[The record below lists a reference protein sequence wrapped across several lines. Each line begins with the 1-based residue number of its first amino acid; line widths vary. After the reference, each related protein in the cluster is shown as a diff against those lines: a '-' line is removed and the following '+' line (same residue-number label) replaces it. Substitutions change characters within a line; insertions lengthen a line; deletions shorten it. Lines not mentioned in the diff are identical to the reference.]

1 MLVDR
6 KGPSAITL
14 ADLESALKA
23 GRLAAYA
30 EARGGW
36 PVPLAGA
43 TYWAGLALLGGRID
57 EANWSFIAAIMSGA
71 IFPLAIFYAAIF
83 RNPFMKVKVPDQG
96 VVFMAMGAMLLFWP
110 VAIAAM
116 WNFNA
121 LTPLILAIGMSG
133 HWPVFGWSYG
143 RPGPFL
149 FHVIV
154 RAIAAFAIWHF
165 LPEGRFTLLPAAI
178 AGIYLVTVMLLFID
192 SGQVARRLTQK

>member
-1 MLVDR
+1 MTIAELN
-6 KGPSAITL
+6 A
-14 ADLESALKA
+14 ALKA

-43 TYWAGLALLGGRID
+43 AYWGTLAWLGLRMD
-57 EANWSFIAAIMSGA
+57 PANWSLLAAIMSGA
-71 IFPLAIFYAAIF
+71 IFPVAVALAAVF
-83 RNPFMKVKVPDQG
+83 RNPFIKVKVPDQG

-143 RPGPFL
+143 RPLPFL
-149 FHVIV
+149 AHAIV
-154 RAIAAFAIWHF
+154 RAAVCFGIWHYM
-165 LPEGRFTLLPAAI
+165 PDGRFTVLPGAVAV
-178 AGIYLVTVMLLFID
+178 IYVVTVAVLFID
-192 SGQVARRLTQK
+192 SGAVARRLKAGKA

>member
-1 MLVDR
+1 M
-6 KGPSAITL
+6 TL
-14 ADLESALKA
+14 AELNAALKA

-43 TYWAGLALLGGRID
+43 AYWGALAWLGLRMD
-57 EANWSFIAAIMSGA
+57 PANWSLLAAVMSGA
-71 IFPLAIFYAAIF
+71 IFPVAVALAAIF
-83 RNPFMKVKVPDQG
+83 RNPFMKVTVPDQG

-143 RPGPFL
+143 RPLPFL
-149 FHVIV
+149 AHAIV
-154 RAIAAFAIWHF
+154 RAMVCFSIWEYM
-165 LPEGRFTLLPAAI
+165 PDGRFTVLPAAV
-178 AGIYLVTVMLLFID
+178 AAIYVVTVAVLFID
-192 SGQVARRLTQK
+192 SGAVARRLRADKA

>member
-1 MLVDR
+1 MTIAELN
-6 KGPSAITL
+6 A
-14 ADLESALKA
+14 ALKA

-43 TYWAGLALLGGRID
+43 AYWGVLAWLGQSMD
-57 EANWSFIAAIMSGA
+57 PANWSLLAAVMSGA
-71 IFPLAIFYAAIF
+71 IFPVAVALAAIF
-83 RNPFMKVKVPDQG
+83 RNPFMKVKLPDQG

-110 VAIAAM
+110 TAIAAM

-133 HWPVFGWSYG
+133 HWTVFGWSYG
-143 RPGPFL
+143 RPVPFL

-154 RAIAAFAIWHF
+154 RAVVAFGIWQF
-165 LPEGRFTLLPAAI
+165 MPDGRFTVLPAAV
-178 AGIYLVTVMLLFID
+178 AGIYLGTVALLFID
-192 SGQVARRLTQK
+192 SGLVARRLTQK

>member
-1 MLVDR
+1 MTIAELN
-6 KGPSAITL
+6 A
-14 ADLESALKA
+14 ALKA

-43 TYWAGLALLGGRID
+43 AYWGVLAWLGQSMD
-57 EANWSFIAAIMSGA
+57 PANWSLLAAVMSGA
-71 IFPLAIFYAAIF
+71 IFPVAVALAAIF
-83 RNPFMKVKVPDQG
+83 RNPFMKVKVPDHG

-110 VAIAAM
+110 TAIAAM

-143 RPGPFL
+143 RPLPFL

-154 RAIAAFAIWHF
+154 RAVVAFGIWQYM
-165 LPEGRFTLLPAAI
+165 PDERFTLLPAAV
-178 AGIYLVTVMLLFID
+178 AVIYVVTVVILFID
-192 SGQVARRLTQK
+192 SGVVARRLKAGKA

>member
-1 MLVDR
+1 MTVAELN
-6 KGPSAITL
+6 A
-14 ADLESALKA
+14 ALKA

-43 TYWAGLALLGGRID
+43 AYWGVLAWLGLKMD
-57 EANWSFIAAIMSGA
+57 PANWSLLAAVMSGA
-71 IFPLAIFYAAIF
+71 IFPVAVALAAIF
-83 RNPFMKVKVPDQG
+83 GNRFMKVKVPDQG
-96 VVFMAMGAMLLFWP
+96 AVFMAMGAMLLFWP
-110 VAIAAM
+110 TAIAAM

-143 RPGPFL
+143 RPLPFL

-154 RAIAAFAIWHF
+154 RAVVAFGIWQYM
-165 LPEGRFTLLPAAI
+165 PEGRFTVLPAAV
-178 AGIYLVTVMLLFID
+178 AGIYLVTVALLFID
-192 SGQVARRLTQK
+192 SGAVARRLTQK